1 MNANELLK
9 FYWGHDSFRPL
20 QKEII
25 KAVLDQKDTLA
36 LLPTGGGKS
45 YCYQIPALMQEG
57 FALIISPLIALMAD
71 QVNNLKEKGIR
82 ALYFES
88 DPQGLKLSQ
97 QIENAINGRFK
108 VVYVSPERLLNPA
121 FINQIKHAKISL
133 IAVDEAHCISEWGH
147 DFRPAYRKINVLRT
161 FFPHTPLLAL
171 TASATPEV
179 KKDIVT
185 HLQLRSPEIFQHS
198 FKRENISY
206 QLWETEDKF
215 QTTLQLL
222 NHFKGSSIIYCN
234 SRKQTEYL
242 ADFLQKNNHKAT
254 FFHGGM
260 LPSEKKEKLEAWQQ
274 GKQLH
279 MVATTAFGMGI
290 DKADVRTVIHTNLP
304 ESIENYYQETGR
316 AGRDG
321 KKSQT
326 FLLYQPGDCS
336 ELERRTLDQLPERD
350 EIKEIYKELCNTFQI
365 AYGEGQETTHVL
377 NLNQFCQRYQRSEKK
392 VKQVLVQLDKAGVLM
407 WHEAKSKQLT
417 IRATCSTE
425 VARSFVNS
433 NHTEAKVIEYLMRQ
447 HPYVFSEEIR
457 ISMQNICSHLKIS
470 SERLEDSLIQLKQRE
485 MITYSGSSNT
495 LYLTFLLPREDQYTL
510 APVLKM
516 LKQLKDQKNKKIAA
530 LIDFVTDTVHCKRN
544 AILNYF
550 GEDLQGNC
558 GQCSANSCKAGI
570 EESPNLEADLKR
582 LLQTQPYSITE
593 LKQKL
598 YFEPST
604 LQNLFATWLDQHF
617 IGINDQF
624 KYYWINETK

>member
-57 FALIISPLIALMAD
+57 FALIISPLIALMED

-222 NHFKGSSIIYCN
+222 N
-234 SRKQTEYL
+234 
-242 ADFLQKNNHKAT
+242 
-254 FFHGGM
+254 
-260 LPSEKKEKLEAWQQ
+260 
-274 GKQLH
+274 
-279 MVATTAFGMGI
+279 
-290 DKADVRTVIHTNLP
+290 
-304 ESIENYYQETGR
+304 
-316 AGRDG
+316 
-321 KKSQT
+321 
-326 FLLYQPGDCS
+326 
-336 ELERRTLDQLPERD
+336 
-350 EIKEIYKELCNTFQI
+350 
-365 AYGEGQETTHVL
+365 
-377 NLNQFCQRYQRSEKK
+377 
-392 VKQVLVQLDKAGVLM
+392 QV
-407 WHEAKSKQLT
+407 
-417 IRATCSTE
+417 
-425 VARSFVNS
+425 
-433 NHTEAKVIEYLMRQ
+433 
-447 HPYVFSEEIR
+447 
-457 ISMQNICSHLKIS
+457 
-470 SERLEDSLIQLKQRE
+470 
-485 MITYSGSSNT
+485 
-495 LYLTFLLPREDQYTL
+495 
-510 APVLKM
+510 
-516 LKQLKDQKNKKIAA
+516 
-530 LIDFVTDTVHCKRN
+530 
-544 AILNYF
+544 
-550 GEDLQGNC
+550 
-558 GQCSANSCKAGI
+558 
-570 EESPNLEADLKR
+570 
-582 LLQTQPYSITE
+582 
-593 LKQKL
+593 
-598 YFEPST
+598 
-604 LQNLFATWLDQHF
+604 
-617 IGINDQF
+617 
-624 KYYWINETK
+624 